1 MDHNPGSTDRN
12 FPLGAVQAGS
22 GCASTRRDPR
32 LPAALKNAISLHFP
46 SLSDSFLSDS
56 STAAGEDKPWAGS
69 AMEEGMDGKREGICL
84 RASKFCKSFLIFPM
98 ICEKKTTKNPPKTDK
113 QTNKKPQQKMP
124 AGVRN
129 GGNPLLLE
137 KETPC
142 SLEAWEWRSCTG
154 WKVIFRSCPARGSHT
169 GMLLRD
175 AGKKGRS
182 R

>member
-1 MDHNPGSTDRN
+1 MHLN
-12 FPLGAVQAGS
+12 
-22 GCASTRRDPR
+22 
-32 LPAALKNAISLHFP
+32 
-46 SLSDSFLSDS
+46 
-56 STAAGEDKPWAGS
+56 S
-69 AMEEGMDGKREGICL
+69 ANL
-84 RASKFCKSFLIFPM
+84 VIFPM
-98 ICEKKTTKNPPKTDK
+98 ICEKKNTKKTSQNK
-113 QTNKKPQQKMP
+113 QTNKKPQQKMA